1 MEKEKKT
8 KVNFKTAKSVEK
20 SMEVLKSEVTAALND
35 EKRVLQDSKLA
46 VEINKEIQKQKT
58 AGVGMGVAGA
68 AAGVAG
74 VAGVAHFGAAVPLI
88 ISTSIAAGL
97 LPVTL
102 IAAAGT
108 AVVGTVVGVV
118 GGSKVAQAK
127 LDEKKRGCI
136 EELKDLHA
144 SLVDRRELE
153 KNAVQERCDLLDS
166 LIFCAE
172 DFSEKLK
179 ADLRLRKMEKKKSKV
194 K

>member
-20 SMEVLKSEVTAALND
+20 SMEVLKSEVAAALND

-46 VEINKEIQKQKT
+46 VEINKEIQKQKA
-58 AGVGMGVAGA
+58 AGVGMCVAGT

-74 VAGVAHFGAAVPLI
+74 VAGVSYFGPAVPLI
-88 ISTSIAAGL
+88 IQYSIVAGL
-97 LPVTL
+97 LPVPL

-153 KNAVQERCDLLDS
+153 KNAVQERCELLDS